1 MSSPVSAIYHLV
13 LRHQVSRN
21 RLIVMAI
28 TFALF
33 LVAGVLVA
41 TNDGASTSTMV
52 EIIASIGLSIAVP
65 IVSLVFAS
73 AAIGEWLDDETLVY
87 VWLRPISRVQIAL
100 AATAACL
107 TVALPTTVITMT
119 AAAAIGS
126 GFEADVMLG
135 AAVSTALTTMAYTAL
150 FVALGALTRWA
161 LISGFVYIFVWE
173 TTIARFGDGLAR
185 LSIRSYGASAL
196 HHLTDVTVDLG
207 NRSSW
212 ASYVIPLAV
221 VAAGVG
227 LTTLILETKDVP

>member
-1 MSSPVSAIYHLV
+1 MSSPMAAIYRLV
-13 LRHQVSRN
+13 LRHQISRN
-21 RLIVMAI
+21 RLIVMAV

-33 LVAGVLVA
+33 LVAGVLVS
-41 TNDGASTSTMV
+41 TNSEADTTTMV
-52 EIIASIGLSIAVP
+52 DVIAGVGLALAVP
-65 IVSLVFAS
+65 IVSLVLAS

-107 TVALPTTVITMT
+107 TVALPTTVVTMT
-119 AAAAIGS
+119 AAAAIGTS
-126 GFEADVMLG
+126 LETDVMAG
-135 AAVSTALTTMAYTAL
+135 AAVSTALTTLAYTAL

-173 TTIARFGDGLAR
+173 SIIARFGDGLAR

-207 NRSSW
+207 TRSSW
-212 ASYVIPLAV
+212 ASYVIPLVV

>member
-1 MSSPVSAIYHLV
+1 MSMPVTAIYQLV

-28 TFALF
+28 TFTLF
-33 LVAGVLVA
+33 MLAGVLVA
-41 TNDGASTSTMV
+41 TNSEADSSTMIDIV
-52 EIIASIGLSIAVP
+52 ATIGLSIAVP

-73 AAIGEWLDDETLVY
+73 AAIGEWIDDETLVY
-87 VWLRPISRVQIAL
+87 IWLRPISRVQIAI

-107 TVALPTTVITMT
+107 TVAFPTTVITMT

-126 GFEADVMLG
+126 GFEADVMIG
-135 AAVSTALTTMAYTAL
+135 AAVSTGLTTMAYTAL

-196 HHLTDVTVDLG
+196 HHITDVAVDLG
-207 NRSSW
+207 NRSVW
-212 ASYVIPLAV
+212 ASYVIPLAILG
-221 VAAGVG
+221 AGVG